1 MVHYSRVINGAVN
14 YIDNEIISQMNGSL
28 KGWGLGIATGLMAK
42 KSEQLFAGLRENPL
56 FASLGVIDGE
66 MVDIEA
72 IYSEALRVA
81 QRGSATVNL
90 PAIGPVT
97 FKANDVESLYRYI
110 MGG

>member
-28 KGWGLGIATGLMAK
+28 KGWGLGIVTGLIAK
-42 KSEQLFAGLRENPL
+42 RSEQMFAGLRDNPL
-56 FASLGVIDGE
+56 LTSLGLIEGE

-81 QRGSATVNL
+81 QKGSATVNL
-90 PAIGPVT
+90 PMIGAVT
-97 FKANDVESLYRYI
+97 FKASDIESLYRHI